1 MFCFIIAAPIVKRCG
16 VCFYTEGKNISYR
29 IIISIDLLCRNKLI
43 LRNFQFV
50 DSICPN
56 VRRRLKIFFTRER
69 QSMRHKTNHKTY
81 AFLFER
87 QGHLWVNVKAEPQ
100 WGDFWKSTYPA
111 VVPAHHMN
119 KRHWVSII
127 LDGSMT
133 EEQVFQLIAESYTL
147 TQPKRAAKAQSE

>member
-1 MFCFIIAAPIVKRCG
+1 MDTRADVIRLCMGLPD
-16 VCFYTEGKNISYR
+16 SYE
-29 IIISIDLLCRNKLI
+29 DYP
-43 LRNFQFV
+43 F
-50 DSICPN
+50 DDPN
-56 VRRRLKIFFTRER
+56 WTA
-69 QSMRHKTNHKTY
+69 MRHKTNHKTY

-100 WGDFWKSTYPA
+100 WGD
-111 VVPAHHMN
+111 
-119 KRHWVSII
+119 HWVSII

>member
-1 MFCFIIAAPIVKRCG
+1 MDTRADVIRLCMGLPD
-16 VCFYTEGKNISYR
+16 SYE
-29 IIISIDLLCRNKLI
+29 DYP
-43 LRNFQFV
+43 F
-50 DSICPN
+50 DDPN
-56 VRRRLKIFFTRER
+56 WTT
-69 QSMRHKTNHKTY
+69 MRHKTNHKTY

>member
-1 MFCFIIAAPIVKRCG
+1 MQTPVLPPVSYATEKLFPVIV
-16 VCFYTEGKNISYR
+16 
-29 IIISIDLLCRNKLI
+29 
-43 LRNFQFV
+43 
-50 DSICPN
+50 
-56 VRRRLKIFFTRER
+56 
-69 QSMRHKTNHKTY
+69 
-81 AFLFER
+81 
-87 QGHLWVNVKAEPQ
+87 HLWVNVKAEPQ